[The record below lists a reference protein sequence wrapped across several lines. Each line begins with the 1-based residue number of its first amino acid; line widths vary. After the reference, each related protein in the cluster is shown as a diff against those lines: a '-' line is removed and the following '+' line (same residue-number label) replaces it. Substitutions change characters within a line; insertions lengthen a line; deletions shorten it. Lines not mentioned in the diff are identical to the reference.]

1 MLTTYSVGVTFMTFS
16 MCKTPKPIPPKLRGM
31 MIWSNLYSCA
41 LHCAGKIPKETL
53 KSENGAQSIIIAVL
67 RRDPLPFFSTVQSDF
82 TAVLYAR
89 RADNESFKAFE
100 SRFEGA
106 LLRFRGHRNDINVAE
121 SFLALMLF
129 KGSRVEAKQRVGILS
144 ASVA

>member
-1 MLTTYSVGVTFMTFS
+1 MVLSQSLLPCSVETHCHSFQQYSLILLQF
-16 MCKTPKPIPPKLRGM
+16 C
-31 MIWSNLYSCA
+31 
-41 LHCAGKIPKETL
+41 
-53 KSENGAQSIIIAVL
+53 
-67 RRDPLPFFSTVQSDF
+67 
-82 TAVLYAR
+82 AR
-89 RADNESFKAFE
+89 RADNESLKAFE